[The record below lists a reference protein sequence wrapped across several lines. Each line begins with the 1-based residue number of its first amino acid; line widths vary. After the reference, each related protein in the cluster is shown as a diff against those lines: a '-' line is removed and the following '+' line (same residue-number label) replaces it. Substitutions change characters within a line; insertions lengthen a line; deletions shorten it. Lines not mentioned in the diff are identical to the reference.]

1 MTNRLRSFVLG
12 FSLLLVAVPALAE
25 DIHLTTLLR
34 GFEEVPSLANFAR
47 GRFHAILNEE
57 LTEVTYTLNYRNVE
71 GTVTQAHIHLAQPGV
86 NGGIMVFLCSNLG
99 NGPARRLPPPIPP
112 RSPGPLPPP
121 MSWRSTGRTSS
132 PATSAS
138 SRTRCDRGSPTPTS
152 IPPSGR
158 AASSAVR
165 FVWRKTTTG
174 TELAPVAR
182 AHARREQAPRLAGR
196 DVQHQTALGI
206 VQGSR
211 RIGKLLV
218 VAAAR
223 GVGTMMRIKMPG
235 KTG

>member
-99 NGPARRLPPPIPP
+99 NGPAGTQACPAD
-112 RSPGPLPPP
+112 
-121 MSWRSTGRTSS
+121 
-132 PATSAS
+132 PATISGAITAADVLAINGQDLEPGNFREFQNALRQGFAYANVHS
-138 SRTRCDRGSPTPTS
+138 TLWPGGEFRGQIRLEEDDDR
-152 IPPSGR
+152 
-158 AASSAVR
+158 
-165 FVWRKTTTG
+165 
-174 TELAPVAR
+174 
-182 AHARREQAPRLAGR
+182 
-196 DVQHQTALGI
+196 D
-206 VQGSR
+206 
-211 RIGKLLV
+211 
-218 VAAAR
+218 
-223 GVGTMMRIKMPG
+223 
-235 KTG
+235 